1 MSGYSNSSNCI
12 IKISGGK
19 KTSTNCTHDDCHS
32 CSVRWATTNQ
42 ILSDKY
48 STPTAKKN
56 RILLYC
62 ANTCCICCRSEICT
76 TYEETRDKRRVKK
89 VGLNGQ
95 ILFKLTCKF
104 NSMKHCILAVFITT
118 AACFAFA
125 LDQQRDSSNSKR
137 CQKKVSP
144 AVARQSSGMNRK
156 ASRETT
162 KKGNVA
168 SVAKTCN
175 TVATLNAR

>member
-1 MSGYSNSSNCI
+1 MVTVTVVTASLKYLGE
-12 IKISGGK
+12 K
-19 KTSTNCTHDDCHS
+19 KP
-32 CSVRWATTNQ
+32 VRTVLMMIVTPVLLDERLRIRYYQ
-42 ILSDKY
+42 INTLHQQQ
-48 STPTAKKN
+48 KN

>member
-1 MSGYSNSSNCI
+1 MVTVTVVTASLKYL
-12 IKISGGK
+12 GGP
-19 KTSTNCTHDDCHS
+19 
-32 CSVRWATTNQ
+32 VRTVLMMIVTPVLLDERLRIRYYQ
-42 ILSDKY
+42 INTLHQQQ
-48 STPTAKKN
+48 KN

-76 TYEETRDKRRVKK
+76 TYEETWDKRRVKK
-89 VGLNGQ
+89 DGLNGQ

-137 CQKKVSP
+137 CQKKSVSC
-144 AVARQSSGMNRK
+144 SGPSIVGDEPESFQGNYKKRK
-156 ASRETT
+156 RSICCKNMQYSRYIERTIE
-162 KKGNVA
+162 
-168 SVAKTCN
+168 S
-175 TVATLNAR
+175 

>member
-1 MSGYSNSSNCI
+1 MVTVTVVTASLKYL
-12 IKISGGK
+12 GGE
-19 KTSTNCTHDDCHS
+19 KT
-32 CSVRWATTNQ
+32 VRTVLMMIVTPVLLDERLRIRYYQ
-42 ILSDKY
+42 INTLHQQQ
-48 STPTAKKN
+48 KKN

-89 VGLNGQ
+89 DGLNGQ

-125 LDQQRDSSNSKR
+125 LDQQRDSSNSER
-137 CQKKVSP
+137 CQKKCLLQWPV
-144 AVARQSSGMNRK
+144 NR
-156 ASRETT
+156 R
-162 KKGNVA
+162 G
-168 SVAKTCN
+168 
-175 TVATLNAR
+175 

>member
-1 MSGYSNSSNCI
+1 MIVTPVLLDERLRIRYY
-12 IKISGGK
+12 
-19 KTSTNCTHDDCHS
+19 
-32 CSVRWATTNQ
+32 Q
-42 ILSDKY
+42 INTLHQQQ
-48 STPTAKKN
+48 KKN

-89 VGLNGQ
+89 DGLNGQ

-162 KKGNVA
+162 KKRKR
-168 SVAKTCN
+168 SICCKSMQYSRYIERTIES
-175 TVATLNAR
+175 